1 MRPDVRAP
9 TTSESCCHGRFRVLE
24 LQNGHRGGSILYVSM
39 ALTMLGKVWLPV
51 FPAKPMPRSIIQAN
65 ARITAESGLMDTA
78 RAGGAA
84 MVPNESQDGIVLTVQ
99 NYLQPLALQR

>member
-24 LQNGHRGGSILYVSM
+24 LQNDHRGGSILYVSM

-51 FPAKPMPRSIIQAN
+51 LPAKPMPRSIIQAN
-65 ARITAESGLMDTA
+65 ARITAESGSMDAA
-78 RAGGAA
+78 RFGGAA
-84 MVPNESQDGIVLTVQ
+84 KAPNESQDGRVLTAQ
-99 NYLQPLALQR
+99 NQSQPLALQC

>member
-9 TTSESCCHGRFRVLE
+9 TTSESCCHVRFRVLE
-24 LQNGHRGGSILYVSM
+24 LQNGHRVGSILYVSM

-51 FPAKPMPRSIIQAN
+51 LPAKPMPRSIIQAN
-65 ARITAESGLMDTA
+65 ARITAESGAMDTV
-78 RAGGAA
+78 RAGGTA